1 MLRTR
6 LTERFGIE
14 HPIMSAPMAHH
25 SGGRLAAAV
34 SQAGAL
40 GSFGGIN
47 RSQGPDWVRREIAFV
62 RAATPR
68 PFAVGFISAF
78 LPGFTGHFGA
88 ALEEKVPVV
97 ALSFGEFEPWLT
109 QAKAAGAVVMCQV
122 QTLEAARAA
131 VAGGADILV
140 AQGNEAGGHTESLI
154 DGCHPFGVTFCQIII
169 HSNNMYALSGERIE
183 INSQSRN

>member
-34 SQAGAL
+34 SKAGAL
-40 GSFGGIN
+40 GSFGGIH
-47 RSQGPDWVRREIAFV
+47 RTHGPGWVHEQIALV
-62 RAATPR
+62 RTATPR

-78 LPGFTGHFGA
+78 LPGFVGHFAA
-88 ALEEKVPVV
+88 ALDEKAPIV
-97 ALSFGEFEPWLT
+97 ALSFGAFDPWLA

-122 QTLEAARAA
+122 QTLASAQAA
-131 VAGGADILV
+131 VAGGADIL
-140 AQGNEAGGHTESLI
+140 
-154 DGCHPFGVTFCQIII
+154 
-169 HSNNMYALSGERIE
+169 
-183 INSQSRN
+183 